1 MLDNPFIYRAS
12 SHLRL
17 DKCSDGCVWGENS
30 RGWLVECWRG
40 DAGMK
45 DMEREKYRERGRDG
59 SSSLRMH
66 NEGETEARVWDE
78 IWRLV
83 FTRAHTH
90 THKPEKIQKC
100 SG

>member
-45 DMEREKYRERGRDG
+45 DMERAGER
-59 SSSLRMH
+59 S
-66 NEGETEARVWDE
+66 
-78 IWRLV
+78 
-83 FTRAHTH
+83 
-90 THKPEKIQKC
+90 
-100 SG
+100 